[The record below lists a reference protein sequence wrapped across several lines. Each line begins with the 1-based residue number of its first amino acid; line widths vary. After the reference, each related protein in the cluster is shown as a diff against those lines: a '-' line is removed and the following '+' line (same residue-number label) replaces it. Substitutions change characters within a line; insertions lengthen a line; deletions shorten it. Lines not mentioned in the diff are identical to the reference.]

1 MENFMNLLKRRIK
14 ISFKISAT
22 IKTKLITTFL
32 LMAIFP
38 ILIVGSFSYVVA
50 ENTVEKKVAVF
61 SEQLLNQIN
70 MNVTSFINE
79 YVNKTTLVITN
90 SNLADLMK
98 DISNNSYS
106 YENIQ
111 KSKEAEGI
119 LKSISNS
126 DGNISTFCI
135 LQQDGKILGSVDA
148 HSQDYIKNKLN
159 NSQLYNEIRKNE
171 DKIYWVTSVN
181 DNSEILLMRE
191 YKDTIRKNDNGILI
205 MSIKVNAFKSLFEK
219 MNLDKNNNVQIVDEN
234 KNVIFNIDDKGMSG
248 EELNNIVND
257 VYNRDS
263 YGNFIKDNKLI
274 TFRSSNNGWR
284 IISEVPMNS
293 LINDIR
299 LSGFFTLIIGIVC
312 GITAVVIGLYIARGI
327 IKPIDGI
334 MKLMKKAE
342 DGDLTVILDH
352 RKLDEIGNLSS
363 SFNIMIKKIKGLI
376 GEVSQVSNKVLKNV
390 EDVAEISMESAEAT
404 KQISMAIGEIAT
416 GSTEQAKSS
425 SEAIDQIRILAQKID
440 AVMESTEKVKDISAE
455 TKEIGNSSIL
465 VVKEL
470 NERARQSAVMVQEIN
485 EDIYDLNKSSK
496 EIEKIIEAIKS
507 ISDQTSLLSLNASI
521 EAARV
526 GEAGKGFAVV
536 ANEIKKLSEQ
546 SKEATMMISNII
558 NNIQSKT
565 KNTVN
570 LVEQANAIFNE
581 QEKSV
586 KNTDN
591 AFRSIVESTENIS
604 LQIENV
610 TFVMK
615 DIYSFKEKTIEA
627 VENISVLSE
636 ESSAATEEV
645 LASVE
650 EENLSAQELASLSS
664 ELYEAVQNLNKSIN
678 LFKID

>member
-1 MENFMNLLKRRIK
+1 
-14 ISFKISAT
+14 
-22 IKTKLITTFL
+22 
-32 LMAIFP
+32 
-38 ILIVGSFSYVVA
+38 
-50 ENTVEKKVAVF
+50 
-61 SEQLLNQIN
+61 
-70 MNVTSFINE
+70 
-79 YVNKTTLVITN
+79 
-90 SNLADLMK
+90 
-98 DISNNSYS
+98 
-106 YENIQ
+106 
-111 KSKEAEGI
+111 
-119 LKSISNS
+119 
-126 DGNISTFCI
+126 
-135 LQQDGKILGSVDA
+135 
-148 HSQDYIKNKLN
+148 
-159 NSQLYNEIRKNE
+159 
-171 DKIYWVTSVN
+171 
-181 DNSEILLMRE
+181 
-191 YKDTIRKNDNGILI
+191 
-205 MSIKVNAFKSLFEK
+205 MSIKVNAFKNLFEK

-234 KNVIFNIDDKGMSG
+234 KNVIFNIDDKGMSS
-248 EELNNIVND
+248 EDLSKIIDN

-274 TFRSSNNGWR
+274 TFSSSNNGWK

-390 EDVAEISMESAEAT
+390 EDVAEISRESAEAT

-440 AVMESTEKVKDISAE
+440 SVMESTEKVKDISAE

-507 ISDQTSLLSLNASI
+507 ISDQTNLLSLNASI

-570 LVEQANAIFNE
+570 LVKQANAIFNE

-591 AFRSIVESTENIS
+591 AFRNIVESTENIS

-650 EENLSAQELASLSS
+650 EENLSAQELASLSN
-664 ELYEAVQNLNKSIN
+664 ELYEAIQKLNKSIN
-678 LFKID
+678 MFKI

>member
-1 MENFMNLLKRRIK
+1 MENFMNLLKKRKK
-14 ISFKISAT
+14 IGFKISAT
-22 IKTKLITTFL
+22 IKTKLIVTFL
-32 LMAIFP
+32 LMAILP

-70 MNVTSFINE
+70 MNVTSFTNE

-98 DISNNSYS
+98 DINNNSYS
-106 YENIQ
+106 YESMQ

-119 LKSISNS
+119 LKSIANS

-135 LQQDGKILGSVDA
+135 LQQDGKVLGSVDG
-148 HSQDYIKNKLN
+148 HSQDYIKNKLKS
-159 NSQLYNEIRKNE
+159 SQLYNEIRKNE
-171 DKIYWVTSVN
+171 DKIYWVTGIN
-181 DNSEILLMRE
+181 DNSEIFLIRE
-191 YKDTIRKNDNGILI
+191 YKDTIRKSDNGILI

-234 KNVIFNIDDKGMSG
+234 KNVIFNIDDKGMSSDD
-248 EELNNIVND
+248 LSKIIDD

-274 TFRSSNNGWR
+274 TFSSSNNGWR

-312 GITAVVIGLYIARGI
+312 GIIAIVIGLYIARGI
-327 IKPIDGI
+327 VKPINGI

-342 DGDLTVILDH
+342 NGDLTVILDH
-352 RKLDEIGNLSS
+352 KKLDEIGNLSS
-363 SFNIMIKKIKGLI
+363 SFNIMIKKIKELI

-470 NERARQSAVMVQEIN
+470 NERAKQSAVMVQEIN

-526 GEAGKGFAVV
+526 GDAGKGFAVV

-570 LVEQANAIFNE
+570 LVKQANEIFNE

-586 KNTDN
+586 RNTDN
-591 AFRSIVESTENIS
+591 AFRNIVESTENIS
-604 LQIENV
+604 LQVENV

-650 EENLSAQELASLSS
+650 EENLSAQELASLSN
-664 ELYEAVQNLNKSIN
+664 ELYEAIQKLNKSI
-678 LFKID
+678 LMFKI